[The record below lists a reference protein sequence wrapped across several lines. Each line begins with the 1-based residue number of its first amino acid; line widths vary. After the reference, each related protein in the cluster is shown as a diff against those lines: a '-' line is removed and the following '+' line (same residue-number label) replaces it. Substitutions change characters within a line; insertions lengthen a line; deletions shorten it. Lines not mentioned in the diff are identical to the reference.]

1 MLGSVL
7 HHANQFLARTLLDS
21 VLQCG
26 GKLAASVVFVRELVC
41 EYIELYGSVVCVV
54 EEVAELYGAVVCVV
68 EEVACSGCSCVFLTN
83 EVTGWLNLLL
93 LLQSA
98 LNLEKLFSQGE
109 LSEVS
114 KPLVHQFTMRLLCG

>member
-1 MLGSVL
+1 M
-7 HHANQFLARTLLDS
+7 
-21 VLQCG
+21 
-26 GKLAASVVFVRELVC
+26 C

>member
-1 MLGSVL
+1 M
-7 HHANQFLARTLLDS
+7 
-21 VLQCG
+21 
-26 GKLAASVVFVRELVC
+26 
-41 EYIELYGSVVCVV
+41 VCVV
-54 EEVAELYGAVVCVV
+54 EEVAELCGAVVCVV

-114 KPLVHQFTMRLLCG
+114 KPLKCINSPRAFFVVKSEGIIG

>member
-1 MLGSVL
+1 MV
-7 HHANQFLARTLLDS
+7 
-21 VLQCG
+21 C
-26 GKLAASVVFVRELVC
+26 VVEEVAELC
-41 EYIELYGSVVCVV
+41 GSVVCVV

-68 EEVACSGCSCVFLTN
+68 EEVAELCGSVVCVVEEVAELCGAVLCVGEEVACSGCSCVFLTN